1 MNQDNQIVIQ
11 VNPQVMSNREAI
23 IDRNIIKRNACQKL
37 FKNFNGLPIQIKI
50 IIVLIIL
57 IILGFLGFVIFA
69 SNEFIRVFS

>member
-11 VNPQVMSNREAI
+11 VNPQIMSNREVT
-23 IDRNIIKRNACQKL
+23 IDRNIIKRNTCQKL
-37 FKNFNGLPIQIKI
+37 LKNFNGLPIQIKI

-69 SNEFIRVFS
+69 SSEFIRVFS